1 LDCLDSLSPTFY
13 LAIVLSGIIVLVIAS
28 SCLVSAPAISQT
40 PAVFPLN
47 SKPYGMTYSDW
58 AAKQWQWII
67 STPSSKSP
75 LTDNN
80 GTRCAEGQQGPV
92 WFLVGT
98 SGGKQA
104 RSCTIPSGKAL
115 FLNIFTGECST
126 KENRNLKT
134 GPELLKCAI
143 NSNKGASVSA
153 SVDGVNIPNI
163 ETYRVQ
169 SPSISVV
176 YPQAGESIFPIAE
189 GGPAISA
196 ADGWYVMLK
205 PLSRGTHTL
214 HFDGSSPPSDL
225 NSDGYVT
232 DVTYH
237 LTIK

>member
-1 LDCLDSLSPTFY
+1 MTV
-13 LAIVLSGIIVLVIAS
+13 IVIAS
-28 SCLVSAPAISQT
+28 SCILSAYATSQI
-40 PAVFPLN
+40 PAVFPLD
-47 SKPYGMTYSDW
+47 SKPYGLTYSDW
-58 AAKQWQWII
+58 GAKQWQWLI

-75 LTDNN
+75 LTDNT
-80 GTRCAEGQQGPV
+80 GARCAVGQQGPV
-92 WFLVGT
+92 WFLLGT
-98 SGGKQA
+98 SGGKLDCT
-104 RSCTIPSGKAL
+104 CTIPSGKAL

-143 NSNKGASVSA
+143 NSNNGASVSA

-163 ETYRVQ
+163 KTYRVQ

-176 YPQAGESIFPIAE
+176 YPPAKESIFPVAE

-205 PLSRGTHTL
+205 PMSRGTHMV
-214 HFDGSSPPSDL
+214 HFNGSSPPSDL
-225 NSDGYVT
+225 NSNSYVT